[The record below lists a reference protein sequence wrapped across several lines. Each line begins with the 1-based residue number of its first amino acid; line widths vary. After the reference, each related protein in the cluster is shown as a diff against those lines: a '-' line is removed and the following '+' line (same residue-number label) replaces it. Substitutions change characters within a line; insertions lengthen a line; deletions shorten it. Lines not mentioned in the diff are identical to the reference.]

1 MSSINYTASGQ
12 RLEWPS
18 VSPIRLSSNPAV
30 LALQMRLTLDA
41 LQEKSATFGINDDF
55 TTES

>member
-1 MSSINYTASGQ
+1 
-12 RLEWPS
+12 
-18 VSPIRLSSNPAV
+18 
-30 LALQMRLTLDA
+30 MRLTLDA